1 MRIAHPRK
9 QQIAPANACLS
20 RRRLKVLVDGLPDT
34 CLVDD
39 GSGSDISASP
49 IGDLDLN
56 ELWQDTVAAAN
67 SYSTLI
73 FVSGLVAAG
82 KAVLGKVY
90 GEDGIPCGACVG
102 CAQCIMGVLGT
113 IFAIIFLVACV
124 RI

>member
-1 MRIAHPRK
+1 MW
-9 QQIAPANACLS
+9 
-20 RRRLKVLVDGLPDT
+20 RRRLKVLAANLPET

-39 GSGSDISASP
+39 GSDGSGNDISGPAD
-49 IGDLDLN
+49 DLQVGVVV